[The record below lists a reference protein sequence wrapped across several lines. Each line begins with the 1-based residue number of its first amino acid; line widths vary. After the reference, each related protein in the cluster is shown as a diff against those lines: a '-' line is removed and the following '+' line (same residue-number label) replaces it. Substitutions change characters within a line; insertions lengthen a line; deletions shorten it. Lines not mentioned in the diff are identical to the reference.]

1 MLHSILHTHT
11 ARLSLPVI
19 FFIVFSGFGFAYAHI
34 FELNQDFR
42 CIATAFQSLFRM
54 LLGDLG
60 ADTLF
65 KQEPFVAPIL
75 YFMFVATCTLV
86 TFNILISIL
95 MDGWAEAKQR
105 AADMDDRKKQEQHID
120 ITRSFWEFVAS
131 LPVLH
136 YLSRGAVQQAFGEER
151 AVILL
156 QRFYR
161 LQRDSTSDSSEP
173 PSSSESASS
182 QVHGEG
188 AESTAGDELEVRHN
202 YKVDAAG
209 AIRMGAHKR
218 QQASRQRHHI

>member
-1 MLHSILHTHT
+1 
-11 ARLSLPVI
+11 
-19 FFIVFSGFGFAYAHI
+19 
-34 FELNQDFR
+34 
-42 CIATAFQSLFRM
+42 
-54 LLGDLG
+54 
-60 ADTLF
+60 
-65 KQEPFVAPIL
+65 
-75 YFMFVATCTLV
+75 MFVATCTLV

-105 AADMDDRKKQEQHID
+105 AADMDERKKQEQHID

-136 YLSRGAVQQAFGEER
+136 YLSRGAVQQAFDEER

-182 QVHGEG
+182 QVHGKG

-209 AIRMGAHKR
+209 GIRMGAHKR
-218 QQASRQRHHI
+218 QQASRQRHQR